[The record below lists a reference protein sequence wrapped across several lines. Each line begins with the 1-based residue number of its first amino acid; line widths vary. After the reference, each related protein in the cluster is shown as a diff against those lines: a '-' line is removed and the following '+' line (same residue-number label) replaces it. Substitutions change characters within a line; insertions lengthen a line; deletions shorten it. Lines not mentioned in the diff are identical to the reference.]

1 MKYCCIFSYL
11 AVSMKRPSLILRLSA
26 FLLLAVFSQ
35 KMAGGLLIHNLLH
48 TQTSKTS
55 HPDDK
60 NKDIS
65 YACSCVDDFLMPFDE
80 VTEPQFIAQSSS
92 LISQYSFFTSEVYRY
107 RTFHFSRRGPPSIN
121 C

>member
-1 MKYCCIFSYL
+1 
-11 AVSMKRPSLILRLSA
+11 MKRPSLILRLAA

-35 KMAGGLLIHNLLH
+35 KMGGGLLVHNLLH
-48 TQTSKTS
+48 TQTGKSS
-55 HPDDK
+55 QQDDK
-60 NKDIS
+60 NKDIN

-80 VTEPQFIAQSSS
+80 VTEHEFVAQAEPPVE
-92 LISQYSFFTSEVYRY
+92 QYSFYSSEVYSY

>member
-1 MKYCCIFSYL
+1 
-11 AVSMKRPSLILRLSA
+11 MKRPSLILRLSA

-35 KMAGGLLIHNLLH
+35 KMGGGLLVHNLLH

-55 HPDDK
+55 QPDDK

-80 VTEPQFIAQSSS
+80 VTEPQFIAQSAF
-92 LISQYSFFTSEVYRY
+92 LNSQYSFYSSEVYRY